1 MDSARVSIARHAI
14 RSSQEQI
21 IYGDTNYDV
30 SGHADLEQSV
40 QGIAHISRQIRV
52 SNHTPVYSAMTHLQ
66 GGKIQRSH
74 SALIKDLMLCYSD
87 SLREHYLTCSQRGD
101 RAIPEAIRGG
111 RRSHACDS
119 CTAMK
124 LGCDG
129 RSPCKTCRQKKIECT
144 FSRLATRKS
153 VPERPSEGPTPEKT
167 RPEHP
172 SRSTSNLD
180 RGSIN
185 FLLNF
190 GTASF
195 IEDSLRGM
203 TLPPSGSSEDPT
215 TKGRASNCREPP
227 DYSLPLETY
236 YGDGSLPLCEYM
248 DWSKL
253 DQENLWKFLNG
264 QHSDDSQTSKVN
276 IDPSLY
282 SYVPVEWDL
291 TTAQSSS
298 MVHALLGTAVSLN
311 IGAESLSTISV
322 QLNVVFTPFNMT
334 KFINNYFEFWN
345 SHLFF
350 QHQATFIPQT
360 APVSLLVAMTLMG
373 GLHSKI
379 QIEVKAVKYLLDLVE
394 AYIFSLDELSLDG
407 GIKQSLATYESAKL
421 ETWNASSMALQHL
434 QAAINI
440 TIIQYWAGNK
450 ASNVRVANLRFNTIV
465 TVSHS
470 TRRGMKKLID
480 FDRLPGDSNSTKKGI
495 VAKIV

>member
-1 MDSARVSIARHAI
+1 
-14 RSSQEQI
+14 
-21 IYGDTNYDV
+21 
-30 SGHADLEQSV
+30 
-40 QGIAHISRQIRV
+40 
-52 SNHTPVYSAMTHLQ
+52 
-66 GGKIQRSH
+66 
-74 SALIKDLMLCYSD
+74 
-87 SLREHYLTCSQRGD
+87 
-101 RAIPEAIRGG
+101 
-111 RRSHACDS
+111 
-119 CTAMK
+119 
-124 LGCDG
+124 
-129 RSPCKTCRQKKIECT
+129 
-144 FSRLATRKS
+144 
-153 VPERPSEGPTPEKT
+153 
-167 RPEHP
+167 
-172 SRSTSNLD
+172 
-180 RGSIN
+180 
-185 FLLNF
+185 LLNF

-195 IEDSLRGM
+195 IEDSLRDM